1 MIKTIEDYK
10 KNKKKEAEKLKKELS
25 MIEYNQQL
33 LKGEQILDPK
43 NLFKPKYTNDNPEF
57 KSIKEKYFNSFKEKI
72 CPLKIEYPILYQH
85 LIELYMNSPISFNE
99 KCPYAHNV
107 KELKFEKEI
116 SEKIKLKK
124 NLLEAIEK
132 DSEPFIDKK
141 WTPAGPIISCV
152 GCGGKKTLCNF
163 CKYHKQSDE
172 VIKKQ
177 KLEAKKINE
186 ELIRENNKNKIKK
199 I

>member
-25 MIEYNQQL
+25 MIEYNQKI
-33 LKGEQILDPK
+33 LKGEDILDPK
-43 NLFKPKYTNDNPEF
+43 NLFKPKYTDDNPEF
-57 KSIKEKYFNSFKEKI
+57 KLIKEKYFNSFKDKI

-99 KCPYAHNV
+99 KCPYAHNA

-141 WTPAGPIISCV
+141 WIPSGPLIPCL
-152 GCGGKKTLCNF
+152 GCGKKKTLCNY
-163 CKYHKQSDE
+163 CKYHKQTDE
-172 VIKKQ
+172 LTKKE
-177 KLEAKKINE
+177 KLEAKKIKE
-186 ELIRENNKNKIKK
+186 QSSKDKNNNKIK